1 MKYTY
6 TLLFFAL
13 MAQPSFSQ
21 NMGTIEVNSDY
32 TATLSFADSIVFIV
46 IGNNPPLADKHFKFY
61 DIYQSGKSC
70 VIRGNDPKAPNTS
83 ITVKLENE
91 KIWYGKLHFGDS
103 TKIFYDFAKDE
114 NTKKVERKI
123 QEVATVQDKE
133 SKMKERMNSVL
144 SDPIEYNTIGTI
156 ENSMTFQVGNIKNDE
171 NFTYFKLIIKN
182 GTGSDYNIDGIYFKF
197 VEGKRKGVNRNE
209 AKIEERLKIAYVS
222 PVKIV
227 NAYKTEE
234 LGYIIERFTG
244 SKKGSLNIQLREANG
259 TRNPVITISGDKIL
273 GVKVFEQKL

>member
-1 MKYTY
+1 MRYTY
-6 TLLFFAL
+6 TLLLFAL
-13 MAQPSFSQ
+13 MAKTSFSQ
-21 NMGTIEVNSDY
+21 SMGTIEVNSDY

-46 IGNNPPLADKHFKFY
+46 IGNNPPLGDKHFKFF

-91 KIWYGKLHFGDS
+91 KIWYGSLHFGDS

-114 NTKKVERKI
+114 NIKQVEKKI
-123 QEVATVQDKE
+123 LEVATVQDKE

-171 NFTYFKLIIKN
+171 SFTYFKLIIKN
-182 GTGSDYNIDGIYFKF
+182 GTGSDYSIDGIYFKF
-197 VEGKRKGVNRNE
+197 VEGKRKGLKKDE
-209 AKIEERLKIAYVS
+209 AKIEQRIKMVYRTPISV
-222 PVKIV
+222 V
-227 NAYKTEE
+227 NAYKSIEI
-234 LGYIIERFTG
+234 GYVIDRFTG
-244 SKKGSLNIQLREANG
+244 SAKGNLVIQLREANG
-259 TRNPVITISGDKIL
+259 TRNPVIEISGEKIL

>member
-1 MKYTY
+1 MRYTY
-6 TLLFFAL
+6 TLLLFAL
-13 MAQPSFSQ
+13 MAKTSFPQS
-21 NMGTIEVNSDY
+21 MGTIEVNSDY

-114 NTKKVERKI
+114 NTKQVEKKI

-133 SKMKERMNSVL
+133 SKMKERLNSVL

-171 NFTYFKLIIKN
+171 NYTYFKLIIKN

-197 VEGKRKGVNRNE
+197 VEGKRKGLRKEE
-209 AKIEERLKIAYVS
+209 AKIEERLRMVYETPITV
-222 PVKIV
+222 V
-227 NAYKTEE
+227 NAYKSIEI
-234 LGYIIERFTG
+234 GYVIDRFTG
-244 SKKGSLNIQLREANG
+244 SARGTLVIQLREANG
-259 TRNPVITISGDKIL
+259 TRNPVIEISGEKIL